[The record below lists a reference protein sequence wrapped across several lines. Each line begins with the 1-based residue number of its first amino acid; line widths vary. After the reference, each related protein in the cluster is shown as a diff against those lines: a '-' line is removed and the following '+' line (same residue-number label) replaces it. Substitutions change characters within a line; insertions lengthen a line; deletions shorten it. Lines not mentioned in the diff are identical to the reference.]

1 MRRIFISVFAL
12 TLTNI
17 AMAAVPETEAKR
29 LGDYLT
35 LFGAEAAGSA
45 DGRIPAY
52 TGGLTTAPAS
62 YVPGSGKYVDPFSD
76 EQPLYVISAENMK
89 EHEHQLTEGTKALLE
104 RYPTFRVN
112 VYPTHRT
119 VAYPEGVLEETRS
132 CAKSAR
138 LTDEQGSG
146 FTGGFNCVLFPI
158 PQNGMEV
165 MWNHKTRW
173 LGRYLSVRDSETYNV
188 GSNGRAV
195 LASEL
200 DQDFHLPFWDPNA
213 RELFDKEQFFSMFR
227 VDYKKPNRRAGEML
241 LLKDPTNDQE
251 VGRKAWSY
259 LPGQRR
265 VRLAPDVGHDTPN
278 PTSSG
283 MTTYDDNQLGGLDRF
298 DWKLVGKQEMLIP
311 YNNYRAIFWTPKEEM
326 LTPNHANPEAVRW
339 ELHRVWVVE
348 ATLKPGKRHVYS
360 KRRYYVDE
368 DTWSVAA
375 AESYDS
381 QGQLWRVPLLMM
393 VQAYDQNAPFSGWSS
408 MYHDL
413 NTSTWSM
420 YFLLSGTTSKILYPE
435 SQPAGYFTAEEMAG
449 SGVR

>member
-1 MRRIFISVFAL
+1 MKRMIVSGLAL
-12 TLTNI
+12 ALMNTAI
-17 AMAAVPETEAKR
+17 AAVSEAEAEK
-29 LGDYLT
+29 LGTSLT
-35 LFGAEAAGSA
+35 LFGAEAGASA

-52 TGGLTTAPAS
+52 TGGLTTAPAG
-62 YVPGSGKYVDPFSD
+62 YVPGSGKYVDPFAD
-76 EQPLYVISAENMK
+76 EQPLYSISAGNMG
-89 EHEHQLTEGTKALLE
+89 EHDEHLTEGTKALLKK
-104 RYPTFRVN
+104 YPTFRVD

-119 VAYPEGVLEETRS
+119 VAYPEDALEATKD
-132 CAKSAR
+132 CAINAR
-138 LTDEQGSG
+138 LTDDQGSG

-165 MWNHKTRW
+165 MWNHKTRA
-173 LGRYLSVRDSETYNV
+173 LGKYLSVIDSETYNV

-195 LASEL
+195 LASAL
-200 DQDFHLPFWDPNA
+200 DQDFHNVFWDPDA
-213 RELFDKEQFFSMFR
+213 RDLFDREQFTFMFR
-227 VDYKKPNRRAGEML
+227 VDYKKPTRRAGEML
-241 LLKDPTNDQE
+241 LLKDPVNDQE
-251 VGRKAWSY
+251 IGRKAWSY

-298 DWKLVGKQEMLIP
+298 DWELVGKREMLVP

-326 LTPNHANPEAVRW
+326 LTANHANPDAVRW

-368 DTWSVAA
+368 DSWSIVA
-375 AESYDS
+375 AESYDN
-381 QGQLWRVPLLMM
+381 QGQLWRVPLLMSI
-393 VQAYDQNAPFSGWSS
+393 QAYDKQTPFSGWSS

-420 YFLLSGTTSKILYPE
+420 YFLLSGASSKIMYRD
-435 SQPAGYFTAEEMAG
+435 SQPAGYFTSEEMAG